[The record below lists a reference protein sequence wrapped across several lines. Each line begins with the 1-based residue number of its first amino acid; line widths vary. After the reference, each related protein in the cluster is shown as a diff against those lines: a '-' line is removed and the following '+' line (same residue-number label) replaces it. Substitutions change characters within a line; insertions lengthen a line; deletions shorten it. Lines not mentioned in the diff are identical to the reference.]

1 MAALRD
7 SRLAVFVAHLQEGR
21 GGRHDGHRKLVLA
34 EAAREDRRR
43 HVDLLSE
50 RNNNNNNHLNKYIK
64 LNGVFSEMMERKIKT
79 HRQRRGPRGRAP
91 RDRLALSAT
100 TAPGPPSRFPRTE
113 TRRVGGGGGGE
124 RGRGGAARPRAARRR
139 ARHVAALK
147 LS

>member
-21 GGRHDGHRKLVLA
+21 GGRHDGDRKLVLA

-50 RNNNNNNHLNKYIK
+50 RNNNNHHHLNKYIK

-79 HRQRRGPRGRAP
+79 GRFCKNIIIIINNIIKH
-91 RDRLALSAT
+91 SIVF
-100 TAPGPPSRFPRTE
+100 S
-113 TRRVGGGGGGE
+113 
-124 RGRGGAARPRAARRR
+124 
-139 ARHVAALK
+139 HII
-147 LS
+147 S